1 MHSLKPYINIIVIVF
16 HLCLFSVSFTRIPLT
31 LHWVA
36 SPISSPIILCCSGLP
51 NLWLINCVYNTYY
64 SGSLVVGT
72 TIRLT
77 NQDLSVIPQLPGPQ
91 NSQQNASKLLA
102 QGSKL
107 QVLFEE
113 GEILFVTRREE

>member
-1 MHSLKPYINIIVIVF
+1 M
-16 HLCLFSVSFTRIPLT
+16 
-31 LHWVA
+31 
-36 SPISSPIILCCSGLP
+36 
-51 NLWLINCVYNTYY
+51 
-64 SGSLVVGT
+64 VGT